1 MSRVADLSGKV
12 AVVAGA
18 SRGAGRGI
26 AMALGDCGA
35 TVYITGRT
43 TRSGKPP
50 PDGAPGTIEDTAD
63 EVSAR
68 GGQGIPVLV
77 DHTDREQVAA
87 FFARMEQEQGR
98 LDVLVNAVWGGN
110 EIHPQL
116 GWGKPF
122 WEQPDEGWQLM
133 MQAGV
138 YAYLLNSQ
146 CAARLMAG
154 PGLIVHVTDGVGDYR
169 GQIHW
174 DLAHEAI
181 NRMALGMS
189 ADGKRKNIAVVVLNP
204 GFMRTERVLMHL
216 KTEAQKKMFG
226 FDRSESTEY
235 IGRAVASLTADT
247 EVQTKSGQLLYVADL
262 AEQYG
267 FTDIDG
273 KFVPRFDPRPSE

>member
-1 MSRVADLSGKV
+1 MNRLASKI

-26 AMALGDCGA
+26 AVSLGGEGA
-35 TVYITGRT
+35 TVYVTGRT
-43 TRSGKPP
+43 TRTSGPP
-50 PDGAPGTIEDTAD
+50 NDGAPGTIDDTAD
-63 EVSAR
+63 TVTER
-68 GGQGIPVLV
+68 GGHGIPVQV
-77 DHTDREQVAA
+77 DHTNHNQVAA
-87 FFARMEQEQGR
+87 LFERISQEQGR
-98 LDVLVNAVWGGN
+98 LDLLVNAVWGGN
-110 EIHPQL
+110 EIHSQL

-122 WEQPDEGWQLM
+122 WEQPDEGWQRM
-133 MQAGV
+133 MQAGA

-146 CAARLMAG
+146 CAARLMKG
-154 PGLIVHVTDGVGDYR
+154 PGLIVHITDGIGDYR

-189 ADGKRKNIAVVVLNP
+189 EDGKQKDIAVVVLNP
-204 GFMRTERVLMHL
+204 GFMRTERVLMHM

-235 IGRAVASLTADT
+235 IGRAVAALATDAD
-247 EVQTKSGQLLYVADL
+247 VMTKTGEILCVADV
-262 AEQYG
+262 AKEYG

-273 KFVPRFDPRPSE
+273 KFIPRFDPRPSE